1 MNSAKAFRRVTVS
14 TKDVIAPFFILLTL
28 NVIFLSVWTGV
39 DPMHWVREDLSND
52 GLSSHGLCKL
62 GETGVSI
69 AMLSCLLTLN
79 FCLVVLAIYQLYR
92 ARDIPSE
99 FSESKY
105 IALSLIC
112 FFQVILL
119 GIPLIVLVHN
129 QPKARYF
136 VKTAIVCVLVFS
148 MLLLVFIPKII
159 FVKRGRSEKNSK
171 VCKMFGT
178 LSDDRGSSASAVP
191 AFSSKTCI
199 LRSQIYDLQ
208 LLIQELL
215 PSEVGRKQLG
225 NYADFEA
232 LVQKAGISIK
242 GNNVITPLSLSSN
255 LVTNNISTERGS
267 CNGQE
272 EKTEETR

>member
-99 FSESKY
+99 FSEE
-105 IALSLIC
+105 IHTAVQDNMQAFTVLLPNADNVGGGALKVAHAKHAGNS
-112 FFQVILL
+112 FD
-119 GIPLIVLVHN
+119 IPLE
-129 QPKARYF
+129 
-136 VKTAIVCVLVFS
+136 T
-148 MLLLVFIPKII
+148 KII
-159 FVKRGRSEKNSK
+159 HYDDAPHLIKK
-171 VCKMFGT
+171 VEDICP
-178 LSDDRGSSASAVP
+178 S
-191 AFSSKTCI
+191 
-199 LRSQIYDLQ
+199 LQ
-208 LLIQELL
+208 T
-215 PSEVGRKQLG
+215 S
-225 NYADFEA
+225 
-232 LVQKAGISIK
+232 
-242 GNNVITPLSLSSN
+242 
-255 LVTNNISTERGS
+255 
-267 CNGQE
+267 
-272 EKTEETR
+272 